1 MYKPIF
7 EYDDNG
13 TMVEWYWSDQIKQ
26 YHKTWKPK
34 LNNVKIQGLTDK
46 NESVRL
52 QKEIWESVMLSEH
65 PKKQKLTGIYKVRR
79 NK

>member
-7 EYDDNG
+7 GYDDEGSN
-13 TMVEWYWSDQIKQ
+13 VEWYWSDQVKQ

-34 LNNVKIQGLTDK
+34 LNNVKIQGLTAK
-46 NESVRL
+46 KQSVRI

-65 PKKQKLTGIYKVRR
+65 PKKQKVTGIYKVRR

>member
-1 MYKPIF
+1 VYKPIF
-7 EYDDNG
+7 GYDDEGSN
-13 TMVEWYWSDQIKQ
+13 VEWYWSDQVKQ

-46 NESVRL
+46 KQSVRI

-65 PKKQKLTGIYKVRR
+65 PKKQKVTGIYKVRR

>member
-7 EYDDNG
+7 GYDDEGSN
-13 TMVEWYWSDQIKQ
+13 VEWYWSDQVKQ
-26 YHKTWKPK
+26 YHKTWNPK

-46 NESVRL
+46 KQSVRI

-65 PKKQKLTGIYKVRR
+65 PKKQKVTGIYKVRR